1 MQGSNPLGLDPAML
15 MMTLQLHHAQHH
27 IAELDLVP
35 AILGVGLAAG
45 DDEIGTKPVHQ
56 GVARPSGD

>member
-1 MQGSNPLGLDPAML
+1 ML

-45 DDEIGTKPVHQ
+45 DDEIGTKPVHREWLGQAAIEVGQ
-56 GVARPSGD
+56 GLFRD